1 MTISLTFLSFGSVG
15 RLPKLQM
22 TSIMTKLRNAKD

>member
-1 MTISLTFLSFGSVG
+1 LKKNNISVIWRVG

-22 TSIMTKLRNAKD
+22 TSIMTNLQNAKLC